1 MALKSG
7 HGDLRNAQPAPFP
20 IPNRLRSL
28 VGSAALL
35 CGALLAPAVLAPAA
49 MAQGGGGE
57 PILLGV
63 SGPLTGPYAQYG
75 AQWRRGFDLA
85 LEQINAKGGVLG
97 RPLGIQFEDSQSDPK
112 QTVAIARKFAADSR
126 IVAELGDFTSAASM
140 AASPIYQSAG
150 LVQFGFTNSH
160 PDFTKGGDY
169 VWSNANQADEMPV
182 LADYAVGALG
192 LKRIAV
198 LFINNDWGRTSKD
211 LLAKAVAERGAAITG
226 TEGYLA
232 DEKDFR
238 SALVRVRDTNPDGI
252 VLVSYYTDGAQITRQ
267 LREAGLTQPV
277 VAAGSVYS
285 PKFLELAGAAAN
297 GVHTTTPFFPEDP
310 RPVVQSFVKAYT
322 AKHNTLPDAYSSRA
336 YDAVVVLA
344 AAIEKGGA
352 ANGALANGAVE
363 RKAVREG
370 LATLSGV
377 PSVVYGT
384 VQFDPQT
391 RRVNKP
397 LSIRLV
403 VKDGAFAL
411 WDGAAGDAP
420 RAAN

>member
-1 MALKSG
+1 MPNRRPS
-7 HGDLRNAQPAPFP
+7 R

-35 CGALLAPAVLAPAA
+35 CGALLAPAA
-49 MAQGGGGE
+49 MAQSGGGE

-97 RPLGIQFEDSQSDPK
+97 RPLGVQFEDSQSDPK

-169 VWSNANQADEMPV
+169 VWSNAPNQADEMPV

-238 SALVRVRDTNPDGI
+238 SALVRVRDTNPDGV

-285 PKFLELAGAAAN
+285 PKFLELGGAAAN
-297 GVHTTTPFFPEDP
+297 GIHTTTPFFPEDP

-322 AKHNTLPDAYSSRA
+322 AKHDTLPDAYSSRA

-344 AAIEKGGA
+344 AAIEKGG
-352 ANGALANGAVE
+352 LTNGAVE

-411 WDGAAGDAP
+411 WDGAAGGAP
-420 RAAN
+420 RPAN

>member
-1 MALKSG
+1 MFAFASKTMG
-7 HGDLRNAQPAPFP
+7 KTAVA
-20 IPNRLRSL
+20 
-28 VGSAALL
+28 V
-35 CGALLAPAVLAPAA
+35 LLAASLSPAL
-49 MAQGGGGE
+49 AQGGPADPAKE
-57 PILLGV
+57 PVVIGV

-75 AQWRRGFDLA
+75 AQWQRGFDLA
-85 LEQINAKGGVLG
+85 LEQVNAAGGIQG
-97 RPLGIQFEDSQSDPK
+97 RPLRLQFEDSQSDPK
-112 QTVAIARKFAADSR
+112 QTVAIARKFVGDPK

-140 AASPIYQSAG
+140 AASPIYQNGG

-169 VWSNANQADEMPV
+169 VWSNAPNQADEMPV

-211 LLAKAVAERGAAITG
+211 LFAKAAAARGSEVVGA
-226 TEGYLA
+226 EGYLA

-238 SALVRVRDTNPDGI
+238 SALVRVRDTKPDGI
-252 VLVSYYTDGAQITRQ
+252 VLVSYYADGAQITRQ

-285 PKFLELAGAAAN
+285 PKFLELGGAATE

-310 RPVVQSFVKAYT
+310 RPVVQSFVTAYT
-322 AKHNTLPDAYSSRA
+322 AKFTVQPDAYSSRA
-336 YDAVVVLA
+336 YDAAVLLA
-344 AAIEKGGA
+344 AVLQKSGTD
-352 ANGALANGAVE
+352 
-363 RKAVREG
+363 RKAVRDG
-370 LATLSGV
+370 LATIADV

-384 VQFDPQT
+384 VRFDPAT
-391 RRVNKP
+391 RRVDKP

-403 VKDGAFAL
+403 VKNGAFAL
-411 WDGAAGDAP
+411 WDGAKP
-420 RAAN
+420 AAN

>member
-1 MALKSG
+1 MPNRRPS
-7 HGDLRNAQPAPFP
+7 R

-35 CGALLAPAVLAPAA
+35 CGALLAPAA
-49 MAQGGGGE
+49 MAQSGGGE

-85 LEQINAKGGVLG
+85 LEQINAKGGVAG

-169 VWSNANQADEMPV
+169 VWSNAPNQADEMPV

-211 LLAKAVAERGAAITG
+211 LLAKAVAERGATITG

-297 GVHTTTPFFPEDP
+297 GIHTTTPFFPEDP
-310 RPVVQSFVKAYT
+310 RPIVQSFVKAYT

-336 YDAVVVLA
+336 YDAVIVLA

-352 ANGALANGAVE
+352 ANGAVE

-411 WDGAAGDAP
+411 WDGAAGGAP
-420 RAAN
+420 RPAN

>member
-1 MALKSG
+1 MPNRRPS
-7 HGDLRNAQPAPFP
+7 R

-35 CGALLAPAVLAPAA
+35 CGALLAPAALA
-49 MAQGGGGE
+49 QSGGGE

-85 LEQINAKGGVLG
+85 LEQINAKGGVAG

-169 VWSNANQADEMPV
+169 VWSNAPNQADEMPV

-285 PKFLELAGAAAN
+285 PKFLELAGVAAN

-322 AKHNTLPDAYSSRA
+322 AKHDTLPDAYSSRA
-336 YDAVVVLA
+336 YDAVIVLA
-344 AAIEKGGA
+344 AAIEKGGQA
-352 ANGALANGAVE
+352 GSGAVE

-411 WDGAAGDAP
+411 WDGAAGGAP
-420 RAAN
+420 RPAN